1 MKPEELQLILEEGEG
16 YKIEFK
22 ESLSAIAKE
31 MVAFANSYG
40 GRIFLG
46 IADNR
51 QVKGIAIDNILKSR
65 IQDIANNCDP
75 RIKII
80 LEEAG
85 NLLIIHVREGEDKP
99 YRCSDGF
106 FTRVGPNSQK
116 MTRDEIVD
124 FFKSEGKIRFDELI
138 NLKFDYAD
146 HFDERKL
153 DKFLRLAGISKV
165 LDAPSILVNLGVAEK
180 KDNKVI
186 FNNTGI
192 LFFAKNLQD
201 IYYHTTVTCALY
213 KGTEKIDVLD
223 RRDFNEDI
231 VLSINMA
238 LNFLKQY
245 IPVKYE
251 MTGEPRRREIPEI
264 PYEALREAIINAVA
278 HRDYFERGANVM
290 VEMFDDRI
298 EITNP
303 GGLPKGLTPEEFG
316 TKSVLRNP
324 LIAGL
329 LHRMGYIEKM
339 GTGINKMKNLIAMA
353 ELPPIEF
360 RFTAFFT
367 AIFKKASVD
376 KMQEIVQL
384 YLIGKMKI
392 NKILTHEGVFE
403 GVNEGVKERLIKE
416 FLYINKYGYIRRL
429 ELEKIFTISTATAE
443 RDLSLLRDSNLIIF
457 EGAAKTGKYVLTEK
471 GITIIKNV
479 SL

>member
-1 MKPEELQLILEEGEG
+1 
-16 YKIEFK
+16 
-22 ESLSAIAKE
+22 
-31 MVAFANSYG
+31 
-40 GRIFLG
+40 LG

-51 QVKGIAIDNILKSR
+51 QVKGVTITNALKSR
-65 IQDIANNCDP
+65 IQDIANNCEP

-80 LEEAG
+80 LEDAD
-85 NLLIIHVREGEDKP
+85 NLLIIHIREGEDKP
-99 YRCSDGF
+99 YRCAAGF

-116 MTRDEIVD
+116 MTRNEIVD
-124 FFKSEGKIRFDELI
+124 FFKTEGKIRFDELI

-180 KDNKVI
+180 QENKVI

-192 LFFAKNLQD
+192 LFFARNLQD

-213 KGTEKIDVLD
+213 KGTEKVDVLD

-231 VLSINMA
+231 VLNIDMA
-238 LNFLKQY
+238 MNFLKQY

-298 EITNP
+298 EISNP

-324 LIAGL
+324 VIAGL
-329 LHRMGYIEKM
+329 LHRIGYIEKM
-339 GTGINKMKNLIAMA
+339 GTGINKMKRLIAA
-353 ELPPIEF
+353 TGLPPIEF
-360 RFTAFFT
+360 KFTSFFT
-367 AIFKKASVD
+367 IKFKRPV
-376 KMQEIVQL
+376 VRTV
-384 YLIGKMKI
+384 GKISQTELLRFSEKLVRELVGEPI
-392 NKILTHEGVFE
+392 NEPIK
-403 GVNEGVKERLIKE
+403 NRLS
-416 FLYINKYGYIRRL
+416 L
-429 ELEKIFTISTATAE
+429 ELLHLYDHGFLTLALVEKIFSISRATAK
-443 RDLSLLRDSNLIIF
+443 RDISVLKNCGLVEFIGSR
-457 EGAAKTGKYVLTEK
+457 KTGKYLLTERGK
-471 GITIIKNV
+471 KIIEEM